1 MKRAV
6 AIALLGL
13 FAPMIQGAL
22 AVFVPVGWIPDA
34 ALLLVVALG
43 LGWPGSLLAA
53 LLLSLWVGLVSD
65 LLSGSL
71 MGQHALIALC
81 AFGSARVLSVH
92 FNLHSAP
99 TQMALVAGLTAGSA
113 LALGALT
120 AFFLPDAGPGFSGGL
135 ALLRHST
142 VNAVAA
148 PLAIAAVG
156 GLLARLD
163 EDSGRRVLRL
173 EPRRLSP

>member
-43 LGWPGSLLAA
+43 LGWPGSLATA
-53 LLLSLWVGLVSD
+53 LLLATWIGFVTD
-65 LLSGSL
+65 LLSGTL
-71 MGQHALIALC
+71 IGQHALISLC
-81 AFGSARVLSVH
+81 AFGTARIVSVH
-92 FNLHSAP
+92 FNLHGAP
-99 TQMALVAGLTAGSA
+99 TQMTLVSALTIGSA

-120 AFFLPDAGPGFSGGL
+120 AFFSPEAGQGYAGSF
-135 ALLRHST
+135 ALIRHAV
-142 VNAVAA
+142 VNALAA
-148 PLAIAAVG
+148 PFAIAAVNA
-156 GLLARLD
+156 LFSRLD
-163 EDSGRRVLRL
+163 EESGRRVLRL